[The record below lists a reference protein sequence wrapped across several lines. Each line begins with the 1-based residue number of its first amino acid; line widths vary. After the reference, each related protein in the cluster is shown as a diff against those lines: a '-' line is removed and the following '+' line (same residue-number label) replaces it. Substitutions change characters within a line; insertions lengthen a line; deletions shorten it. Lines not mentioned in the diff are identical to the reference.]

1 MLLLQEINKQVT
13 EFNNYMNYTE
23 IPFIEDIIYIE
34 DLDSNPNAKID
45 FNDLIK
51 NKYIIY
57 LNKRLD
63 KFPYKYQIS
72 VIWHELTHIFDF
84 VTYKNKYKNIHELL
98 KSYSE
103 SHAISIQLKYLADL
117 KLDDKI
123 TNSNKE
129 VYYQDKIQSLAEI
142 SLNYFNRS
150 CLYILKYFDTKNLLD
165 FSESLNYFCY
175 FCGYLTAR
183 SNSQTLFKGAM
194 KKYPNNNYKNIL
206 IMLGESI
213 LSRNIQH
220 SVKLYTDMYLKEIE
234 VNKRL
239 ITEP

>member
-1 MLLLQEINKQVT
+1 M
-13 EFNNYMNYTE
+13 
-23 IPFIEDIIYIE
+23 YIE

-57 LNKRLD
+57 VNKRLD
-63 KFPYKYQIS
+63 KFPVKYQMS

-103 SHAISIQLKYLADL
+103 SHAISIQLKYLTDL

-123 TNSNKE
+123 TTSDKE
-129 VYYQDKIQSLAEI
+129 VFYQGKIQSLAEI
-142 SLNYFNRS
+142 SANYLNRS
-150 CLYILKYFDTKNLLD
+150 YSYMLKYFDTKNLLD
-165 FSESLNYFCY
+165 FNESLNYFFH
-175 FCGYLTAR
+175 FCGYLTTR
-183 SNSQTLFKGAM
+183 NNSQIIFKGAM
-194 KKYPNNNYKNIL
+194 KEYPSNNYKNIL
-206 IMLGESI
+206 IMLGEAI
-213 LSRNIQH
+213 LNRNIQLT
-220 SVKLYTDMYLKEIE
+220 VKLYTDMYLKEIE

-239 ITEP
+239 IVEP